1 MPIRLLDPLTN
12 FIKNAWEDAH
22 CMTRALKGSGFLG
35 LAVMMAVG
43 LHQFVILSGGDAVPG
58 WMIGGH
64 AHLGVLSILAIVMG
78 FAVPALGVTGNLR
91 TAVTGLFI
99 AGQWGIPGIVWLG
112 EGFGLMFLMPTG
124 FIWGGALIVSMLIM
138 FYKSVTQP
146 GGAVGGGPSTVAPSD
161 D

>member
-1 MPIRLLDPLTN
+1 MTALLDMTKPL
-12 FIKNAWEDAH
+12 KA
-22 CMTRALKGSGFLG
+22 SGFLG

-78 FAVPALGVTGNLR
+78 FAVPALDVTGNLR
-91 TAVTGLFI
+91 TAVTALFI

-112 EGFGLMFLMPTG
+112 EGFGLTFLMPTG
-124 FIWGGALIVSMLIM
+124 FLWGGALIVSMLIM
-138 FYKSVTQP
+138 LYATITQDTST
-146 GGAVGGGPSTVAPSD
+146 AGGGPTGTAPAD

>member
-1 MPIRLLDPLTN
+1 MI
-12 FIKNAWEDAH
+12 
-22 CMTRALKGSGFLG
+22 RALKASGFLG
-35 LAVMMAVG
+35 LATMMVVG
-43 LHQFVILSGGDAVPG
+43 LYQFTILAGGSAVPG

-78 FAVPALGVTGNLR
+78 FAVPALGVVGNLR

-112 EGFGLMFLMPTG
+112 EGFGLSFLMPTG
-124 FIWGGALIVSMLIM
+124 FLWGGALVVAMLIM
-138 FYKSVTQP
+138 FYKTITQSPTDTGGSTSSFTP
-146 GGAVGGGPSTVAPSD
+146 GD

>member
-1 MPIRLLDPLTN
+1 MRFGLR
-12 FIKNAWEDAH
+12 
-22 CMTRALKGSGFLG
+22 MTKALKASGFLG

-43 LHQFVILSGGDAVPG
+43 LHQFVILSGGSSVPG

-78 FAVPALGVTGNLR
+78 FAVPAVEVTGTLR
-91 TAVTGLFI
+91 TAVTVLFI

-112 EGFGLMFLMPTG
+112 EGFGLTFLMPTG
-124 FIWGGALIVSMLIM
+124 FLWGGALIVSMLIM
-138 FYKSVTQP
+138 LYATLTLETSESGTEP
-146 GGAVGGGPSTVAPSD
+146 TGTAPAD

>member
-1 MPIRLLDPLTN
+1 
-12 FIKNAWEDAH
+12 
-22 CMTRALKGSGFLG
+22 MTKALKASGFLG

-43 LHQFVILSGGDAVPG
+43 LHQFVILSGGNPVPG

-78 FAVPALGVTGNLR
+78 FAVPALGVTGTLR
-91 TAVTGLFI
+91 TAVTVLFI

-112 EGFGLMFLMPTG
+112 EGFGLTFLMPTG
-124 FIWGGALIVSMLIM
+124 FLWGLCLIASMLIM
-138 FYKSVTQP
+138 FYVTVTGDADT
-146 GGAVGGGPSTVAPSD
+146 GGSGPAAMAPSD

>member
-1 MPIRLLDPLTN
+1 MTKPL
-12 FIKNAWEDAH
+12 KA
-22 CMTRALKGSGFLG
+22 SGFLG

-78 FAVPALGVTGNLR
+78 FAVPALDVTGNLR
-91 TAVTGLFI
+91 TAVTALFI

-112 EGFGLMFLMPTG
+112 EGFGLTFLMPTG
-124 FIWGGALIVSMLIM
+124 FLWGGALIVSMLIM
-138 FYKSVTQP
+138 LYATITQDTST
-146 GGAVGGGPSTVAPSD
+146 AGGGPTGTAPAD

>member
-1 MPIRLLDPLTN
+1 
-12 FIKNAWEDAH
+12 
-22 CMTRALKGSGFLG
+22 MTKALKASGFLG

-43 LHQFVILSGGDAVPG
+43 LHQFTIVAGGDPVPP

-78 FAVPALGVTGNLR
+78 FAVPALGVTGTLR
-91 TAVTGLFI
+91 TAVTALFI

-112 EGFGLMFLMPTG
+112 EGFGLLFLMPTG
-124 FIWGGALIVSMLIM
+124 FLWGIALIVSMLIM
-138 FYKSVTQP
+138 LYATLTGDVDA
-146 GGAVGGGPSTVAPSD
+146 GGSPVSMAPSD

>member
-1 MPIRLLDPLTN
+1 MFLQRQIHLIFP
-12 FIKNAWEDAH
+12 DAH
-22 CMTRALKGSGFLG
+22 TVLIMTKPLKASGFLG

-43 LHQFVILSGGDAVPG
+43 LHQFVLLSDGNGVPG

-78 FAVPALGVTGNLR
+78 FAVPALEVTGTLR
-91 TAVTGLFI
+91 TVVTALFI

-124 FIWGGALIVSMLIM
+124 FLWGGALIVAMLIM
-138 FYKSVTQP
+138 LYATLIQDLP
-146 GGAVGGGPSTVAPSD
+146 HGGKDSTGVAPSD